1 MGRRAGRPVLRS
13 KTNLP
18 EMGARRKKFDAHAG
32 PFFGS
37 VAKVN
42 DSAFLLFLCY
52 RINQQQVCA
61 KRELF
66 LKIKQA
72 SVSIDHDRLAV
83 LAEFPAVNALAR
95 CAHWYAS
102 ENSRAAALLAAT
114 LLVDLCFAHS
124 CFLSCTSRDPESTTP
139 AAVSA

>member
-13 KTNLP
+13 KINTP
-18 EMGARRKKFDAHAG
+18 EMRARRKKFDADAG

-61 KRELF
+61 KRELL
-66 LKIKQA
+66 LKVKQA

-83 LAEFPAVNALAR
+83 LAKFPTVNALAR
-95 CAHWYAS
+95 CAHRYAS
-102 ENSRAAALLAAT
+102 ENS
-114 LLVDLCFAHS
+114 
-124 CFLSCTSRDPESTTP
+124 
-139 AAVSA
+139 